1 MALVEKDLVT
11 MSADELD
18 ELFRKSP
25 AGEIPDGEAN
35 GQVLLGSE
43 RDRLSETAA
52 QVAHLIAWQGKVF
65 DREKGLLVNKV
76 GPFGTELIRARVYKE
91 PSWFDGNETIV
102 LDYSDTS
109 VVARWIRD
117 EIREVAPHLY
127 LGLVFWDDDKI
138 LHFSLKFPE

>member
-1 MALVEKDLVT
+1 

-25 AGEIPDGEAN
+25 AGEIPSGEAN

-43 RDRLSETAA
+43 HDSLSETAA

>member
-52 QVAHLIAWQGKVF
+52 QVAHLVAWQGKVF

-76 GPFGTELIRARVYKE
+76 GPFGTELIRAKVYKE

>member
-1 MALVEKDLVT
+1 MALVEQDLVT

-25 AGEIPDGEAN
+25 AGEIPEGEAN

-52 QVAHLIAWQGKVF
+52 QVAHLVAWQGKVF

>member
-1 MALVEKDLVT
+1 MALVEQDLVT

-25 AGEIPDGEAN
+25 AGEIPEGEAN

-43 RDRLSETAA
+43 HDRVSETAA

-76 GPFGTELIRARVYKE
+76 GPFGTELIRAKVYKE

>member
-1 MALVEKDLVT
+1 MALVEQDLVT

-25 AGEIPDGEAN
+25 AGEIPSGEAN

-43 RDRLSETAA
+43 HDSLSETAA

>member
-1 MALVEKDLVT
+1 MALVEQDLVT

-18 ELFRKSP
+18 EIFRESP

-43 RDRLSETAA
+43 HDSLSETAA
-52 QVAHLIAWQGKVF
+52 QVAHFIAWQGKVF

-91 PSWFDGNETIV
+91 SSWFDGNETIV

-117 EIREVAPHLY
+117 EIREVAPRLY